1 MTYKERYLKASSIEE
16 LKRMAIEDASYIF
29 CTEDRYKA
37 IEKAM
42 NEVAKEKGWSES

>member
-1 MTYKERYLKASSIEE
+1 MTYKEAYSKAESLEE
-16 LKRMAIEDASYIF
+16 LKQMAIKDASYIF

-42 NEVAKEKGWSES
+42 NEVAEEKGWNEP